1 MVSEVKH
8 VQTNSSIDGG
18 WTSFLNV
25 LDSKLLLFQ
34 IFFAQ
39 SNLFSS
45 SHIYVFDCIELW
57 GVENCPKHRQNFQ
70 KTQHVKTTVTVK
82 TLSLPSHSGWQG
94 QHAEISELFGQSS
107 KHGRAKFVEPLANY
121 DLIETAWGPALE
133 PNWAAKFPGKNYA
146 ILHDWKNIDA
156 MLSWGLHFS
165 SGTSVWVPMLVTNRV
180 LYTQVSSTL
189 RISIA
194 FLPGCL
200 ESHCALTS
208 TWDEVGDRK

>member
-1 MVSEVKH
+1 MFKP
-8 VQTNSSIDGG
+8 TAAW
-18 WTSFLNV
+18 WTLDFILNV
-25 LDSKLLLFQ
+25 LDSKTVFFFQ

-94 QHAEISELFGQSS
+94 QHAEISELSGQSS

-133 PNWAAKFPGKNYA
+133 PNCGPNFLEK
-146 ILHDWKNIDA
+146 ILRSFMTGRTLMLCHYA
-156 MLSWGLHFS
+156 MLSWGLHFFSGMS
-165 SGTSVWVPMLVTNRV
+165 SWVPMLVTNRV

-189 RISIA
+189 SISIA

-200 ESHCALTS
+200 ESHGALTS
-208 TWDEVGDRK
+208 TWDEVGDRI